1 MISVYQSAFAEALG
15 WSLVDSL
22 WQMGA
27 IWFFYIIITRNGNA
41 YSAQKRHSFALLGS
55 AAGTVIFI
63 ISLALNL
70 YNAENNKGFL
80 SLSYFIGKN
89 ASELITGYD
98 FAGNL
103 IPLISIIYIPA
114 VAFFSLRLIVQLNV
128 NKNAYRRNL
137 TVADDAITSFVT
149 KMCTTFGINKKVSLW
164 ISVKAESPLTLGF
177 WKPLIIMPVAVFSQ
191 LSCRQVEAVI
201 AHELFHIKRNDYL
214 INIFLT
220 LTEVILFFNPFAR
233 LMIGNVK
240 KERENRCDDE
250 VLSYGFDSWEYSQ
263 ALYLLGKSRFEKNR
277 LAIAA
282 TGSGK
287 EYLLHRIRRIMKR
300 DNPSPSVLKPFI
312 AFFLCLFVAGFLA
325 RDKQIPVLADAVAPA
340 VSPVVYYT
348 VEKVI
353 TEKEPEKKVTIPK
366 KTAVKEVE
374 VIAPPEA
381 PLPPEPEPS
390 ELIYSEDLQEHFSYV
405 ADPETIEFTI
415 LDPLEAVVPEVV
427 CETPQPYVQ
436 KSSFY
441 FIEVDTT
448 AGKSVIDL

>member
-1 MISVYQSAFAEALG
+1 M
-15 WSLVDSL
+15 
-22 WQMGA
+22 
-27 IWFFYIIITRNGNA
+27 
-41 YSAQKRHSFALLGS
+41 
-55 AAGTVIFI
+55 
-63 ISLALNL
+63 
-70 YNAENNKGFL
+70 
-80 SLSYFIGKN
+80 
-89 ASELITGYD
+89 
-98 FAGNL
+98 
-103 IPLISIIYIPA
+103 
-114 VAFFSLRLIVQLNV
+114 
-128 NKNAYRRNL
+128 
-137 TVADDAITSFVT
+137 
-149 KMCTTFGINKKVSLW
+149 SLW

-348 VEKVI
+348 VDKVI
-353 TEKEPEKKVTIPK
+353 TEKDPEKK
-366 KTAVKEVE
+366 
-374 VIAPPEA
+374 
-381 PLPPEPEPS
+381 S
-390 ELIYSEDLQEHFSYV
+390 NYS
-405 ADPETIEFTI
+405 
-415 LDPLEAVVPEVV
+415 
-427 CETPQPYVQ
+427 
-436 KSSFY
+436 
-441 FIEVDTT
+441 
-448 AGKSVIDL
+448 